1 LEQVNIEGKRSG
13 EGFVAHKDQLVNALS
28 RAQGERVTLFDS
40 DVTLGR
46 KGFYAYL
53 KALAGSN
60 IVKIIPAN
68 DNASGSQVIAKG
80 LKVVCGSHESYLPDG
95 AWISKG
101 KKTVPYTF
109 VQVRVS
115 PSNAVMP
122 NLGSVELAEALSKVL
137 PFTSTDEQRP
147 VLQMVRLYQK
157 DGKLTLTGCD
167 GFSLS
172 EVSFNFEDGE
182 GEALIQRDELRG
194 LIPALRKAKRVRLS
208 FEEKADD
215 DGGLLSKSVVIDTE
229 LIRYK
234 CQSQRGQYPGYDKII
249 PTEFTANAS
258 FDTKE
263 ALKAIRSLLA
273 VWYDDSLK
281 PLYRPLI
288 LTIAQGKVVMEAK
301 EDRGKAE
308 IAAETSGEGKVK
320 VEGKRLIQALKA
332 CGGIVDLKLVNASSP
347 MLFAVDSHICLVM
360 PMMMGEAEAEA
371 KTEAKAEAKTEAKA
385 EAKARP
391 KGKTRRKAKA
401 RQVKV
406 TEAVTEQGEV
416 AEEPTAEEPEE
427 IAETFEEP
435 VEEREAVAV

>member
-60 IVKIIPAN
+60 IVKVIPAN
-68 DNASGSQVIAKG
+68 GNASGSQVIAKG

-95 AWISKG
+95 AWVGKG
-101 KKTVPYTF
+101 KKTLPYTF
-109 VQVRVS
+109 VQIRVS
-115 PSNAVMP
+115 PCNAVMP

-137 PFTSTDEQRP
+137 PFTATDEQRA
-147 VLQMVRLYQK
+147 VLQTVRLYQK

-182 GEALIQRDELRG
+182 GEALIHRDELRG
-194 LIPALRKAKRVRLS
+194 LIPALRKAKRVRLG

-229 LIRYK
+229 LVRYK
-234 CQSQRGQYPGYDKII
+234 CQSQKGEYPSYGKLI

-263 ALKAIRSLLA
+263 ATKAIRSLLA

-288 LTIAQGKVVMEAK
+288 LTIAEGKVVIEAK

-308 IAAETSGEGKVK
+308 ITAETSGEGKVK

-332 CGGIVDLKLVNASSP
+332 CGGIVELKLVNASSP
-347 MLFAVDSHICLVM
+347 MLFTVDSHICLVM
-360 PMMMGEAEAEA
+360 PMAMDEAKVEA
-371 KTEAKAEAKTEAKA
+371 KTEAKAEAETKAK
-385 EAKARP
+385 P
-391 KGKTRRKAKA
+391 KGKAKRKAKA
-401 RQVKV
+401 KRIKA
-406 TEAVTEQGEV
+406 TEAVTEQSEV
-416 AEEPTAEEPEE
+416 AKEPTAEEPEE
-427 IAETFEEP
+427 IAETLEEP
-435 VEEREAVAV
+435 VEEPEAVAV